1 MLWALLGWG
10 CEQGKGRASSRLESR
25 DVMEAP
31 HAEMFRRIEE
41 ERLLQEIAD
50 PTIRTSFDK

>member
-1 MLWALLGWG
+1 
-10 CEQGKGRASSRLESR
+10 
-25 DVMEAP
+25 MEAP